1 MRKIY
6 VTLFAFSLSYMSFG
20 QGLGKEYNFGAKPKI
35 TSPKTTPSEVVE
47 GKKKPVSVVSEKAF
61 NVLWN
66 EDFGTATTDTT
77 TNGVWVE
84 NAAPDSTYWSI
95 GQTHPFS
102 AFGWSDQLTGS
113 FLRWDSYNPID
124 AVETSF
130 ASTSVSGAIVSPNID
145 LSAAAN
151 GVMLSFK
158 TEAMYCCHATEI
170 PFKISISQDGG
181 TTWSNPIT
189 LDFGV
194 DRNVAT
200 EDVAQPL
207 NYTLDISS
215 YTSSLSP
222 NTKIKFI
229 WDGLN
234 KDNNQQANS
243 HYFWLIDDIQI
254 YERPDYDFQ
263 LVDMWLNDIIADY
276 EYTSIPQ
283 NFAGTLTVQAKVR
296 NLGKLIP
303 SNTQLA
309 LTVTGT
315 GVNATQTGG
324 VLLNNFTGAYDTITF
339 ASTIDMS
346 AYAVG
351 SYSVNAKLVSGQ
363 TDADTTNNKYMRT
376 FKITNGIYG
385 QADFEQPLYKTSIG
399 KDFGATST
407 ESIAMGF
414 GSVFYIPTDAD
425 LHGLNLKIG
434 KSTAYPTTVG
444 GELYVQLYLY
454 DMTASTFNDAHVYSA
469 GDWTFPITSTMV
481 PTSNTGATSIK
492 DVTLNFHSA
501 NAGIP
506 TLLADNYYIAI
517 VRHDG
522 GANNHFCY
530 VENPFDDDNS
540 THIFGGFASAPGDN
554 WFTAGTQIITEL
566 NFDNSLSTNE
576 IKNDVTFGFISP
588 NPTSGETT
596 IVYSLKNSQ
605 DATIEVMD
613 LTGKCVYSITEK
625 ALSTGTHFTNFDASK
640 LSSGV
645 YCVNIK
651 TANSISSQKFVKK

>member
-20 QGLGKEYNFGAKPKI
+20 QGLGKEYNFGVKPKI

-47 GKKKPVSVVSEKAF
+47 GTKKPVNVVSEKAL
-61 NVLWN
+61 NVLWTEN
-66 EDFGTATTDTT
+66 FGTSTAGLTT
-77 TNGVWVE
+77 TNGTWVQ
-84 NAAPDSTYWSI
+84 NVAPDSAYWSLKT
-95 GQTHPFS
+95 THPMS
-102 AFGWSDQLTGS
+102 AYGYADQLTGAYLAWNS
-113 FLRWDSYNPID
+113 FGPIYPG
-124 AVETSF
+124 ETNF
-130 ASTSVSGAIVSPNID
+130 ASTPVSGAVVSPDID
-145 LSAAAN
+145 LSAATN
-151 GVMLSFK
+151 GVMMTFK
-158 TEAMYCCHATEI
+158 TEAMYCCHVTEI
-170 PFKISISQDGG
+170 PFKISISEDGG
-181 TTWSNPIT
+181 TTWTNPIT
-189 LDFGV
+189 VDLGV
-194 DRNVAT
+194 DRNQASS
-200 EDVAQPL
+200 DIAQPL
-207 NYTLDISS
+207 NYTIDLSN
-215 YTSSLSP
+215 YTTTFSAT
-222 NTKIKFI
+222 TKIKFS

-234 KDNNQQANS
+234 TDVNGQANT

-254 YERPDYDFQ
+254 YERPDYDFKV
-263 LVDMWLNDIIADY
+263 VDMWLNDINTDF

-283 NFAGTLTVQAKVR
+283 NFAGALTIQAKVK

-315 GVNATQTGG
+315 GVNDTQSGG
-324 VLLNNFTGAYDTITF
+324 VLTNNFTGEYDTITF
-339 ASTIDMS
+339 VSTIDMS
-346 AYAVG
+346 TYAIGTYTVD
-351 SYSVNAKLVSGQ
+351 AKLVADQ
-363 TDADTTNNKYMRT
+363 VDEDTTNNSYLRT

-385 QADFEQPLYKTSIG
+385 QADFEQPLYRASIG
-399 KDFGATST
+399 KDFGAAST

-414 GSVFYIPTDAD
+414 GSLFYIPADAD
-425 LHGLNLKIG
+425 LHGVNLKIG
-434 KSTAYPTTVG
+434 KSTSYPTTVG

-454 DMTASTFNDAHVYSA
+454 DLTASTFNDAHVYEA

-481 PTSNTGATSIK
+481 PTGTTPK

-501 NAGIP
+501 TAGIP
-506 TLLADNYYIAI
+506 TLLGDNFYIAV

-522 GANNHFCY
+522 GLNNHFCY
-530 VENPFDDDNS
+530 LENPFDDDNS
-540 THIFGGFASAPGDN
+540 THIFGDFGSTPGDN
-554 WFTAGTQIITEL
+554 WFNSGTQIVTEL

-576 IKNDVTFGFISP
+576 LKNDVTFGFISP

-596 IVYSLKNSQ
+596 IAYSLKNSQ

-625 ALSTGTHFTNFDASK
+625 ALSSGTHFTNFDASK

-651 TANSISSQKFVKK
+651 TANSISTQKFVKK

>member
-1 MRKIY
+1 
-6 VTLFAFSLSYMSFG
+6 MSFG

-351 SYSVNAKLVSGQ
+351 S
-363 TDADTTNNKYMRT
+363 
-376 FKITNGIYG
+376 
-385 QADFEQPLYKTSIG
+385 
-399 KDFGATST
+399 
-407 ESIAMGF
+407 
-414 GSVFYIPTDAD
+414 
-425 LHGLNLKIG
+425 
-434 KSTAYPTTVG
+434 
-444 GELYVQLYLY
+444 
-454 DMTASTFNDAHVYSA
+454 
-469 GDWTFPITSTMV
+469 
-481 PTSNTGATSIK
+481 
-492 DVTLNFHSA
+492 
-501 NAGIP
+501 
-506 TLLADNYYIAI
+506 
-517 VRHDG
+517 
-522 GANNHFCY
+522 
-530 VENPFDDDNS
+530 
-540 THIFGGFASAPGDN
+540 
-554 WFTAGTQIITEL
+554 
-566 NFDNSLSTNE
+566 
-576 IKNDVTFGFISP
+576 
-588 NPTSGETT
+588 
-596 IVYSLKNSQ
+596 
-605 DATIEVMD
+605 
-613 LTGKCVYSITEK
+613 
-625 ALSTGTHFTNFDASK
+625 
-640 LSSGV
+640 
-645 YCVNIK
+645 
-651 TANSISSQKFVKK
+651 